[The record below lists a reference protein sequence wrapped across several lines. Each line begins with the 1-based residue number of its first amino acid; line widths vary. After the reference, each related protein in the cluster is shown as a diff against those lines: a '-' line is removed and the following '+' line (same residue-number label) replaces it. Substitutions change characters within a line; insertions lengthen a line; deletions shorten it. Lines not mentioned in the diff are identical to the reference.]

1 MAMIITISAVT
12 LFSFA
17 FALLLE
23 CALLKWLFH
32 FLSGVGETADKL
44 PAAQPVLAI
53 HSSRGA
59 SARNFLIW

>member
-1 MAMIITISAVT
+1 MGMIITISAVT

-32 FLSGVGETADKL
+32 FLSGVRETGSQL
-44 PAAQPVLAI
+44 PATKPILAVRMAGQRPTV
-53 HSSRGA
+53 H
-59 SARNFLIW
+59 